1 MAISSTA
8 SVEHVNSNRRPF
20 VVGLAVSLMFQI
32 VFASLLVVNAGG
44 KAPQAPITIAVVGG
58 SYTAGVQN
66 RVVWP
71 DLLAARTGW
80 SVANFA
86 LPDAGYV
93 ADGLGGQAFSY
104 QVDRAQ
110 SVHPRAI
117 VIVGG
122 IADTGLPPYTDAIS
136 VGARE
141 AINKIKLSGK
151 QALVVGP
158 TWYEIPVPDAVRRV
172 SEATDKVAHEAGVPF
187 LDALDPPWLT
197 SGEMRSDL
205 SGPTD
210 IGQSLIADRIAT
222 WLRAQVAG

>member
-1 MAISSTA
+1 MGLSSTA
-8 SVEHVNSNRRPF
+8 SVEHVNSDRRPF
-20 VVGLAVSLMFQI
+20 VVGLAVLLLFQT
-32 VFASLLVVNAGG
+32 VFASLLVATAGG
-44 KAPQAPITIAVVGG
+44 QAPPAPITIAVIGG

-86 LPDAGYV
+86 LPNAAYV
-93 ADGLGGQAFSY
+93 ADGLGGHAFTY

-122 IADTGLPPYTDAIS
+122 IADTGLPDTGAIS
-136 VGARE
+136 VGAID

-158 TWYEIPVPDAVRRV
+158 TWYETPVPDAVSRV
-172 SEATDKVAHEAGVPF
+172 SKAAEKVAQEAGVPF

-197 SGEMRSDL
+197 SGEMQSDL

-210 IGQSLIADRIAT
+210 VGQSVIADRIAT

>member
-8 SVEHVNSNRRPF
+8 SVERVNSDRRPF
-20 VVGLAVSLMFQI
+20 VVGLAVSLVFQTL
-32 VFASLLVVNAGG
+32 FASLLVMTAGD
-44 KAPQAPITIAVVGG
+44 KAPPPPITIAIVGG

-86 LPDAGYV
+86 LPKAGYV
-93 ADGLGGQAFSY
+93 ADGLGGHAFTY

-122 IADTGLPPYTDAIS
+122 IADTGLPDTGAIS
-136 VGARE
+136 VGALD
-141 AINKIKLSGK
+141 AINKIKLTGK

-158 TWYEIPVPDAVRRV
+158 TWYETPVPAAVSRV
-172 SEATDKVAHEAGVPF
+172 SEAAEKVAQEAGVPF

-197 SGEMRSDL
+197 SGEMQSDL

-210 IGQSLIADRIAT
+210 VGQSVIADRIAT